1 MIEAD
6 NASTSIYQVLR
17 MSRAAMT
24 HLLIIR
30 MSSIWPR
37 MAEDILTTRPG
48 TYQQDVLQ
56 SFLSLSIMV
65 KWMTDANNASNVI
78 SEVKRTPLA
87 AMTDLLISTK
97 GALRRP
103 ITYITAVKCN
113 CTDGVTKCPKTL
125 QIMPLGMISNWEKAN
140 LHESQKK
147 LHESSHL

>member
-56 SFLSLSIMV
+56 SFLSLSIMI

-78 SEVKRTPLA
+78 SEENAFSCYNT
-87 AMTDLLISTK
+87 ST
-97 GALRRP
+97 
-103 ITYITAVKCN
+103 Y
-113 CTDGVTKCPKTL
+113 
-125 QIMPLGMISNWEKAN
+125 
-140 LHESQKK
+140 
-147 LHESSHL
+147 

>member
-37 MAEDILTTRPG
+37 MAENILTKRPG

-78 SEVKRTPLA
+78 SEEKRRL
-87 AMTDLLISTK
+87 
-97 GALRRP
+97 
-103 ITYITAVKCN
+103 
-113 CTDGVTKCPKTL
+113 
-125 QIMPLGMISNWEKAN
+125 
-140 LHESQKK
+140 
-147 LHESSHL
+147 

>member
-37 MAEDILTTRPG
+37 MAEDILTAPPG

-56 SFLSLSIMV
+56 NFCPCERGVIEA
-65 KWMTDANNASNVI
+65 ANYY
-78 SEVKRTPLA
+78 E
-87 AMTDLLISTK
+87 
-97 GALRRP
+97 
-103 ITYITAVKCN
+103 
-113 CTDGVTKCPKTL
+113 
-125 QIMPLGMISNWEKAN
+125 AN
-140 LHESQKK
+140 Y
-147 LHESSHL
+147 

>member
-1 MIEAD
+1 
-6 NASTSIYQVLR
+6 
-17 MSRAAMT
+17 MT

-97 GALRRP
+97 SALRRP
-103 ITYITAVKCN
+103 ITYITAVKRH
-113 CTDGVTKCPKTL
+113 CTDGVTKSPKTL
-125 QIMPLGMISNWEKAN
+125 QIMPLGMIS
-140 LHESQKK
+140 S
-147 LHESSHL
+147 

>member
-1 MIEAD
+1 
-6 NASTSIYQVLR
+6 
-17 MSRAAMT
+17 
-24 HLLIIR
+24 
-30 MSSIWPR
+30 

-87 AMTDLLISTK
+87 AMTHLLISTK

-103 ITYITAVKCN
+103 ITYITAVKRH

-125 QIMPLGMISNWEKAN
+125 QIMSLGMTDDIQLGRRKYTFPATFVNSFILLFPCLIER
-140 LHESQKK
+140 
-147 LHESSHL
+147 

>member
-6 NASTSIYQVLR
+6 NASTSIYQILR

-37 MAEDILTTRPG
+37 MAEDILTTSPG

-87 AMTDLLISTK
+87 EIS
-97 GALRRP
+97 
-103 ITYITAVKCN
+103 VKIVFFL
-113 CTDGVTKCPKTL
+113 DF
-125 QIMPLGMISNWEKAN
+125 
-140 LHESQKK
+140 
-147 LHESSHL
+147 

>member
-1 MIEAD
+1 MAEDILTARPGTYKQDVLQTFCHGERDMIEAD

-56 SFLSLSIMV
+56 SF
-65 KWMTDANNASNVI
+65 
-78 SEVKRTPLA
+78 
-87 AMTDLLISTK
+87 
-97 GALRRP
+97 
-103 ITYITAVKCN
+103 
-113 CTDGVTKCPKTL
+113 
-125 QIMPLGMISNWEKAN
+125 
-140 LHESQKK
+140 
-147 LHESSHL
+147 

>member
-37 MAEDILTTRPG
+37 MAVDILSTRPG

-65 KWMTDANNASNVI
+65 KWMTDAINASNVI
-78 SEVKRTPLA
+78 SEVKRRL
-87 AMTDLLISTK
+87 
-97 GALRRP
+97 
-103 ITYITAVKCN
+103 
-113 CTDGVTKCPKTL
+113 
-125 QIMPLGMISNWEKAN
+125 
-140 LHESQKK
+140 
-147 LHESSHL
+147 

>member
-37 MAEDILTTRPG
+37 MAEDILTARPG

-56 SFLSLSIMV
+56 TFCHCERVMIEAA
-65 KWMTDANNASNVI
+65 KAYTANY
-78 SEVKRTPLA
+78 EV
-87 AMTDLLISTK
+87 
-97 GALRRP
+97 
-103 ITYITAVKCN
+103 
-113 CTDGVTKCPKTL
+113 
-125 QIMPLGMISNWEKAN
+125 
-140 LHESQKK
+140 
-147 LHESSHL
+147 

>member
-48 TYQQDVLQ
+48 TYQQDVLH
-56 SFLSLSIMV
+56 SFLSLSFMV

-78 SEVKRTPLA
+78 FEVKRTPLA
-87 AMTDLLISTK
+87 AMTHLLISTK
-97 GALRRP
+97 GALIRP
-103 ITYITAVKCN
+103 ITYTTAVKRH
-113 CTDGVTKCPKTL
+113 CTDGVTKCPKML
-125 QIMPLGMISNWEKAN
+125 QIMPLGMIS
-140 LHESQKK
+140 S
-147 LHESSHL
+147 